1 MADKAPL
8 LRADAVAVPVAMAVP
23 VNAMAIPVDPNAS
36 YGSYGQVAPV
46 VSRCRSLLNY
56 VHFLPT

>member
-23 VNAMAIPVDPNAS
+23 VNAMATPVDPNTCTART
-36 YGSYGQVAPV
+36 VK
-46 VSRCRSLLNY
+46 
-56 VHFLPT
+56 LPRW

>member
-23 VNAMAIPVDPNAS
+23 VNAMATPVDPNMC

-46 VSRCRSLLNY
+46 VSES
-56 VHFLPT
+56 HTHEPHHPT

>member
-23 VNAMAIPVDPNAS
+23 VNAMATPVDPNTWS
-36 YGSYGQVAPV
+36 ENSHTCKG
-46 VSRCRSLLNY
+46 
-56 VHFLPT
+56 